1 MPKETERKFL
11 VRDLD
16 VIAGLTGSC
25 IDQKYL
31 QDEPVS
37 VHVFRVE
44 DRAWLMV
51 TTPSGS
57 GEETVTH
64 WFDIPTNEA
73 EELLATYAPRGL
85 LDNSKVVIRCRIE
98 DGKGMFAIKGPT
110 RGISRDEFE
119 YPVPLGM
126 ANHWMAIA
134 APATHKTRYRIPVGE
149 FVFEVD
155 VFRKALAGLVM
166 AEVELDQSAAE
177 VPLPAWLGAEV
188 SHDPRYFNSN
198 LAKCSAPPDFATSP

>member
-11 VRDLD
+11 VRDLT
-16 VIAGLTGSC
+16 VINGVTGSC

-37 VHVFRVE
+37 VNVFRAKE
-44 DRAWLMV
+44 SAWLTV
-51 TTPSGS
+51 TTDADHG
-57 GEETVTH
+57 TVTH
-64 WFDIPTNEA
+64 WLSIPA
-73 EELLATYAPRGL
+73 DDADELLATYAPRGL
-85 LDNSKVVIRCRIE
+85 VDNSKVVIRCRIE

-110 RGISRDEFE
+110 RGLSRDEFE

-126 ANHWMAIA
+126 ANHWMSIP

-166 AEVELDQSAAE
+166 AEVELYQSAE
-177 VPLPAWLGAEV
+177 DVPLPNWLGAEV
-188 SHDPRYFNSN
+188 SHDARYFNSN
-198 LAKCSAPPDFATSP
+198 LAKCTAPPVFDEAAG